1 MGHRDDPGGLF
12 IGASKLLLAL
22 MNTAPAELLHHLF
35 MQHFSLIWLRLSCSD
50 HFCTQTG
57 KEVTEGGFARSGSA
71 AISVAKKNAGYK
83 AGVGIQVLKNQ
94 QVFQGIRCLAR
105 PGRVLQ
111 QKQRGSLRSSSV
123 H

>member
-12 IGASKLLLAL
+12 IGTIKLLLAL

-50 HFCTQTG
+50 HSCAPDAQR
-57 KEVTEGGFARSGSA
+57 VTEVAFARSSSS
-71 AISVAKKNAGYK
+71 AISAAKKNAGNN
-83 AGVGIQVLKNQ
+83 AGVGIQFLKNQ

-105 PGRVLQ
+105 RSRALQ
-111 QKQRGSLRSSSV
+111 HKQR
-123 H
+123 